1 MFKVNEGLIDRIIRA
16 ILGIGLILGA
26 LFLVQGL
33 LKIILIIVGVILI
46 ITAITGFCGLYAL
59 FGINTCSVKKK

>member
-1 MFKVNEGLIDRIIRA
+1 MFKVNEGLVDRIIRA
-16 ILGIGLILGA
+16 ILGTGLILVS
-26 LFLVQGL
+26 LFLLQGI
-33 LKIILIIVGVILI
+33 LKIILIILGIILI